1 MELTLRVNECPGLE
15 CDSGFKDSKD
25 VWDST
30 MDLWDA
36 DREMFLIYYL
46 DTKNRII
53 KRELHTIGSI
63 NSSAVYP
70 REVFRSALLYNA
82 TSIICVHNHPSGDT
96 KPSQSDDDITEE
108 LVKAGKI
115 IGIEVLDHLIVSKQG
130 YYSFADKGKI

>member
-15 CDSGFKDSKD
+15 CNSGFKSPKD

-82 TSIICVHNHPSGDT
+82 TSIICVHNHPSGDVT
-96 KPSQSDDDITEE
+96 PSQADEDITDE
-108 LVKAGKI
+108 LVKAGNI
-115 IGIEVLDHLIVSKQG
+115 IGIKVLDHLIVSKQG
-130 YYSFADKGKI
+130 YYGFADKGKI